1 MSKQIF
7 INLPVHDLAKA
18 KAFYTA
24 LGYSINPNSAMTTR
38 PAG

>member
-7 INLPVHDLAKA
+7 VNLPVADLAKA

-24 LGYSINPNSAMTTR
+24 IGHSINPNSAMTTR
-38 PAG
+38 PAW